1 MMTWR
6 SKLALVSVCGRA
18 FASFAAGGAWDVS
31 LRDFPRLSGDVDDT
45 ARIQR
50 AIDSAEPG
58 DVLYIPKGVYEVSV
72 PLVSTNFCSIEMHK
86 SAVLKAVK
94 PMDFVLVAQD

>member
-31 LRDFPRLSGDVDDT
+31 LRDFPRLS
-45 ARIQR
+45 I
-50 AIDSAEPG
+50 
-58 DVLYIPKGVYEVSV
+58 VLEGCTGGEVRRNGEAK
-72 PLVSTNFCSIEMHK
+72 VSIRNC
-86 SAVLKAVK
+86 AG
-94 PMDFVLVAQD
+94 VAQD

>member
-31 LRDFPRLSGDVDDT
+31 LRDFPRLSGDV
-45 ARIQR
+45 I
-50 AIDSAEPG
+50 
-58 DVLYIPKGVYEVSV
+58 VLEGCTGGEVRRNGESKV
-72 PLVSTNFCSIEMHK
+72 TIRNC
-86 SAVLKAVK
+86 AG
-94 PMDFVLVAQD
+94 VAQD

>member
-31 LRDFPRLSGDVDDT
+31 LRDFPRLSGDVDDGK
-45 ARIQR
+45 A
-50 AIDSAEPG
+50 
-58 DVLYIPKGVYEVSV
+58 KVSIR
-72 PLVSTNFCSIEMHK
+72 NC
-86 SAVLKAVK
+86 AG
-94 PMDFVLVAQD
+94 VAQD